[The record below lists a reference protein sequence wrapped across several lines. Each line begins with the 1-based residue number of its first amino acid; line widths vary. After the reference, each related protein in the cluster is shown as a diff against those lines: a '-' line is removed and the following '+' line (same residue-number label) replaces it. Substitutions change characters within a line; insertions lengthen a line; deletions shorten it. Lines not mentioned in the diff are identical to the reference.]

1 MLSPRNRTAQ
11 SERADEIQKVRE
23 YFCEGNLLLAALLL
37 ERAGWK
43 MSRSRSA
50 IFLRVPVG
58 LSFIK
63 NRKATESRRQVAFVC
78 VACSWACCVV
88 EPCVALH
95 KRPHTTQAQIPNLPV
110 GCGLWAVGVGNWGF
124 FCSVPQGFVVLVLVL
139 GVFCARFPP
148 REASHQIFLWPVRL
162 DSACR
167 FGYFWP

>member
-78 VACSWACCVV
+78 GVLMGVLCC
-88 EPCVALH
+88 
-95 KRPHTTQAQIPNLPV
+95 RTMRSTPHTTQAQIPNLPV
-110 GCGLWAVGVGNWGF
+110 GYGLWAVGVGNWGF